1 MEGRIHHIGVIVADL
16 ANARRFLEDALGFR
30 LEQSLSLPDR
40 HLEAGFFSIGG
51 GAQVELIELGEPEA
65 RSERLGEGNIGRL
78 EHIAIEV
85 DDVEAVRE
93 ELRSAGV
100 VMQTDRPALTL
111 QSRSYFTRPETSGG
125 VVYQFLDRRLS

>member
-1 MEGRIHHIGVIVADL
+1 LEGRIHHVGVIVADL

-40 HLEAGFFSIGG
+40 NLEAGFFSMGG
-51 GAQVELIELGEPEA
+51 GAQVEIIELGEPEA
-65 RSERLGEGNIGRL
+65 RAERLGEGNVGRL

-93 ELRSAGV
+93 ELRLAGV
-100 VMQTDRPALTL
+100 EMQTDRPGLTP

-125 VVYQFLDRRLS
+125 VVYQFLDRRLG

>member
-1 MEGRIHHIGVIVADL
+1 MEGRIHHVGVIVADL

-30 LEQSLSLPDR
+30 LEQSLSLPDKK
-40 HLEAGFFSIGG
+40 LEAGFFSMGG
-51 GAQVELIELGEPEA
+51 GTQVELIELGEPQA
-65 RSERLGEGNIGRL
+65 RAERLGDGNVGRL

-85 DDVEAVRE
+85 DDVEVVRE
-93 ELRSAGV
+93 ELRRAGV
-100 VMQTDRPALTL
+100 EMQTDRPAPTA